1 MGPEIEYW
9 LANAVVLML
18 FVNELTHP
26 VIQGTVHFTTVCVAH
41 QSTAPL

>member
-9 LANAVVLML
+9 LANAVVSM

-26 VIQGTVHFTTVCVAH
+26 VIQGTVHFTTV
-41 QSTAPL
+41 